1 MQEEQRRLAM
11 AIPPGA
17 ASPRGADRQQ
27 QQQQAPPSQPI
38 PIPISIPASI
48 NNNNSGGDNN
58 NSFSTNSS
66 GNNNGGGGGGGV
78 GVLLPPPSP
87 GAATLAARSPLFP
100 FLRPVLS
107 PRRPPYSQWTPPSSP
122 AQWLIGSPP
131 SSPGGYLLSSSPYSY
146 SSFPSSSSYSSTS
159 SSSSSPLRCAVEV
172 FSFDR
177 SCEGAGGAV
186 AGFVGVGV
194 AVAGPGG
201 SGGGSGGSPPR
212 PRGCDKCTQTGGE
225 LQPAAA
231 AAERRRQPQ
240 HSATAPG
247 SLRQALHSDSDWEPA
262 EASLGGEAIPD
273 VIPPRERSLSES
285 AINPRMERVGQEL
298 RRIGDE
304 FNVFVDGQ
312 LQRRNFG
319 RQNGRLLHD
328 EAVWLLRFGLYII
341 NRRNL

>member
-1 MQEEQRRLAM
+1 M

-17 ASPRGADRQQ
+17 ASPRAADRQQ
-27 QQQQAPPSQPI
+27 QQHQQQQQTPSQPI

-48 NNNNSGGDNN
+48 NNNNSSSSSDNN
-58 NSFSTNSS
+58 S
-66 GNNNGGGGGGGV
+66 GNNNGGGGGVGGEV
-78 GVLLPPPSP
+78 GGGISGVLLPPPSP
-87 GAATLAARSPLFP
+87 GGATLAARSTLFP

-107 PRRPPYSQWTPPSSP
+107 PRRAPYSQWTPPSSP

-131 SSPGGYLLSSSPYSY
+131 PSPGGNLLSSSPYSY
-146 SSFPSSSSYSSTS
+146 SSSSFPSSSSSYSSTS

-177 SCEGAGGAV
+177 SCDAAAGAV

-194 AVAGPGG
+194 AGPGSSG
-201 SGGGSGGSPPR
+201 SSSSSSPPR

-225 LQPAAA
+225 MQPVAAA
-231 AAERRRQPQ
+231 AAAAGRRPPQ

-247 SLRQALHSDSDWEPA
+247 SLRQALHSDS
-262 EASLGGEAIPD
+262 EASLGGESIPD

-312 LQRRNFG
+312 QLQRRNFG
-319 RQNGRLLHD
+319 RQRQNGRLLHD
-328 EAVWLLRFGLYII
+328 EAAWLLRFGLYII